1 MDIPET
7 GVMRMRVLYHQH
19 GAALIAPCL
28 PVDEQC
34 EDVVQETLLRASQ
47 HQEVVDGDG
56 TVKSRLHYA
65 RRTVRRTLQEMG
77 VEQ

>member
-7 GVMRMRVLYHQH
+7 GVMRVRVPYDQH
-19 GAALIAPCL
+19 GAALMALCV

-47 HQEVVDGDG
+47 
-56 TVKSRLHYA
+56 
-65 RRTVRRTLQEMG
+65 RTLRRTLQEMG
-77 VEQ
+77 GEQ